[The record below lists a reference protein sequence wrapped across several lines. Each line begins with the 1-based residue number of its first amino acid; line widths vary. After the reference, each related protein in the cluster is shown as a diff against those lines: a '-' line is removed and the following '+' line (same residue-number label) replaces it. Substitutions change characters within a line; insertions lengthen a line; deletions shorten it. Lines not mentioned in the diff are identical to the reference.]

1 MCVFS
6 FFPKVAVTQQL
17 VERGAD
23 ADRVNVLSKTAFEL
37 AMQLKQRDIKAYL
50 DSITTVRPQTGLAA
64 ISANTAQLHVYPA
77 PTLTVAI
84 VRGVMLRVK
93 TQWNAIIGEILK
105 FSAVSHVVLEFA
117 SSMTIFVFPHIL
129 DIFVLFS
136 WKTHL
141 SSVYKTLLIDLCH
154 AGKHYNLSLPFSAF

>member
-1 MCVFS
+1 M
-6 FFPKVAVTQQL
+6 TQQL

-64 ISANTAQLHVYPA
+64 ISANTTQLHVYPA

-84 VRGVMLRVK
+84 VERSNVK
-93 TQWNAIIGEILK
+93 
-105 FSAVSHVVLEFA
+105 S
-117 SSMTIFVFPHIL
+117 
-129 DIFVLFS
+129 
-136 WKTHL
+136 
-141 SSVYKTLLIDLCH
+141 
-154 AGKHYNLSLPFSAF
+154 